1 MINKKECCH
10 GCGTPLRGEILAW
23 RGMLFCKINCA
34 LNYFYPRSEFLD
46 KMSAYKVLLEESETI
61 VAADI
66 GIKEE

>member
-34 LNYFYPRSEFLD
+34 LNYLYPR
-46 KMSAYKVLLEESETI
+46 KVLLEESETI